1 MLMMWR
7 LCLVTGG
14 VREAL
19 FGDENY
25 PIMWGKRQGFA
36 KAAIQANVVRHQ
48 NMDSLPFLEF
58 CMFYVI
64 WFSFSDCY

>member
-1 MLMMWR
+1 M
-7 LCLVTGG
+7 CVTGG

-36 KAAIQANVVRHQ
+36 KAAIQANVVRLVCEGFI
-48 NMDSLPFLEF
+48 DKIIL
-58 CMFYVI
+58 
-64 WFSFSDCY
+64 SFVLIRD

>member
-1 MLMMWR
+1 M
-7 LCLVTGG
+7 CVTGG

-36 KAAIQANVVRHQ
+36 KAAIQANVVRLVCERFI
-48 NMDSLPFLEF
+48 DKIIL
-58 CMFYVI
+58 
-64 WFSFSDCY
+64 SFVLIRD

>member
-1 MLMMWR
+1 MLTMWR

-36 KAAIQANVVRHQ
+36 KAAIQANVVRHYIGTVYHFW
-48 NMDSLPFLEF
+48 NSVCFMVFGPHS
-58 CMFYVI
+58 VI
-64 WFSFSDCY
+64 VT

>member
-1 MLMMWR
+1 MN
-7 LCLVTGG
+7 VTGG

-36 KAAIQANVVRHQ
+36 KAAIQANVVRLVFEGFI
-48 NMDSLPFLEF
+48 DII
-58 CMFYVI
+58 V
-64 WFSFSDCY
+64 SFVLIRD